1 MEEFFSNVKWADTI
15 YLIVFGFTMVISL
28 MALFVIIM
36 LIFKQIFK
44 ERNAVSTNNA
54 NEKSIENIA
63 GSNATDF
70 IERERVAIAVA
81 IAEYY
86 NEVHD
91 DESYKLTFKR
101 KDFTPWNL

>member
-1 MEEFFSNVKWADTI
+1 MEEIFSNVKWADTI

-28 MALFVIIM
+28 MALFVVIM

-44 ERNAVSTNNA
+44 ERKAVLTKEDNKKTNDNVA
-54 NEKSIENIA
+54 VLNTADIL
-63 GSNATDF
+63 
-70 IERERVAIAVA
+70 ERERVAIAVA

-91 DESYKLTFKR
+91 DESYTLTFKR
-101 KDFTPWNL
+101 RDFTPWNL